1 VADASELIAIIGM
14 SIRLPGASS
23 ADEFWTNLRD
33 GVVSVE
39 TLSPEALEAAGV
51 TEAMRAD
58 PQFVPVSST
67 LAGVDRFDAKFFGY
81 SPREAEI
88 RDPQG
93 RLFLESCYHAF
104 EDAGYD
110 PATLDAHVG
119 VFGGMANSL
128 YGEHH
133 VSRNR
138 DMKSAVGQMAIDV
151 SNSVDYLCT
160 TVSYRLGLHGPS
172 VNVQTACSTAL
183 VAIHLAC
190 QSLRAGESDF
200 ALAGAVEVELPLD
213 AGYHWSEGG
222 IFAKDGRCRP
232 FDAEATGTIFGS
244 GVGVVLLRRLDDA
257 LEAGDAIIGV
267 IRGSAVNNDGSDR
280 AGFTAPSVSGQAMLI
295 AEALADADVPAGSI
309 DYIEAHATGTVVG
322 DPIEVAGLRRAYAHA
337 QLAPGSIPIGSV
349 KGNIGHMGPAAG
361 MAGLAKV
368 LMSMRHGTIPPTV
381 NLERINPRLE
391 LESSPFFIPVE
402 AIDWPEADRPRRA
415 GISSFGIGGT
425 NAHIIVE
432 APPTPS
438 AARSDRPAQ
447 PQQLLVSART
457 PEAFDA
463 AAKNLADAISDL
475 DPSELAGAAAVTQTG
490 RAFFAHRG
498 AVSGRTIEECVSA
511 LRSLAPTKAR
521 AGVPVVALF
530 PGQGSQFPGM
540 MSAIADAFPI
550 ARDVIDSGLALVAS
564 LDGDDPTEPAVRA
577 LLLDPSS
584 AATADTRVVQPAL
597 FLCQVACLEVLRSLG
612 VEPTASIGHSVG
624 EIAAACAAG
633 ALTVDDGV
641 RLVHA
646 RARLMS
652 RAEAGSM
659 LAVMAGPDQ
668 ISPHLVDGVE
678 FAAFNSPVSTTLSG
692 PAPLIDAAEA
702 ALTLAGIG
710 VVRITTSHA
719 FHSAALDGVLA
730 EFERIVDDLP
740 ILPPTGRFVSNL
752 TGEWAD
758 AAVTRGAY
766 WAAQMRSGVQFERGV
781 HTLIDEEETPL
792 FVELAPTSTLSRFV
806 AAIIPGAAEA
816 APFRKNDTAQ
826 DAAAAPARLWVGGAD
841 VDWHRLWTTLPP
853 KIHLPGYPFA
863 RTRYWVD
870 PDRDWKA
877 VADARPEAVHSL
889 EDGALG
895 LVTWRETAPRVD
907 RPELSGSRWLI
918 VADEE
923 SALSAEMVQVLSSAG
938 AVVTDHVVGDHDW
951 ADLVAAQRAVRSELS
966 NAVSAASTGSGT
978 LRIVH
983 VVAGRSD
990 HDRFTV
996 SFHISHALS
1005 QALESRRDGTSAHL
1019 TTVTANLWA
1028 DGSDGDPSM
1037 ALAIGPTLLAQ
1048 RELAGITSQVV
1059 DTDGRASGVAI
1070 LRESAAPHS
1079 SHPVLL
1085 RGGRRWECE
1094 HVPFGL
1100 PDDTETATSSLRDG
1114 GVYLIT
1120 GGFGGIGR
1128 TIADWIARS
1137 VRATIV
1143 LVARTPLPEREQW
1156 GLLLDDPDT
1165 RPAVRDR
1172 LESVLALESAGAVV
1186 DIVVGDIADDHTM
1199 ATLRR
1204 RYPEPTTVFH
1214 CAGLAGGGMLAVR
1227 TAEEAERVLRP
1238 KVLATNALW
1247 EAYGGIAEEL
1257 ILFSSS
1263 TAVNGTFGMVD
1274 YCSANAY
1281 MDAFAR
1287 AHATGPT
1294 RVISIGWSG
1303 WSEVGM
1309 VVDNQTN
1316 APEAYRALQRT
1327 GAGRSV
1333 EHPLLSR
1340 WVQLSEDV
1348 IEFESDLAPGGH
1360 WTHAEHRID
1369 GREVL
1374 VGAAVVE
1381 TVRAA
1386 LSHDGGDVELRDIV
1400 YLMPVTVVGDTTLVT
1415 RAVKGPDGWECT
1427 VDVARDG
1434 ADRQTALVCR
1444 AVPVTVPRTP
1454 VTVDLDE
1461 IAQRCD
1467 RGAISDDELLAPG
1480 SLVDLGAHWKRIEST
1495 LVGEKEELARIAL
1508 AQEYW
1513 SECAQ
1518 FVIHPSLF
1526 DLAVADAQVRPI
1538 ILARGDSHLPLGFD
1552 RITVHAP
1559 LEPVIYSHIRHLDDV
1574 DGDVVTVDV
1583 DIYDASG
1590 RLLVSVEKFTTR
1602 KAVRGELVASFD
1614 GLTNH
1619 QDAATTTTGASI
1631 TPALGIA
1638 ALSRIM
1644 RWGAAPHV
1652 LVCPEGIVEM
1662 MAWSEGFT
1670 TTLLEDALGEENL
1683 GAASSERLTDTEY
1696 VAPRTTVERELCAI
1710 WGDAL
1715 GSAQVGID
1723 DDFFDIGGN
1732 SLVAVQLASRMR
1744 SRLEVSVPIAHIFEF
1759 PTVRALSSALS
1770 LADAR

>member
-1 VADASELIAIIGM
+1 MADASELIAIIGM

-39 TLSPEALEAAGV
+39 TLSPETLEAAGV
-51 TEAMRAD
+51 TEQMRAD

-67 LAGVDRFDAKFFGY
+67 LDGVDRFDAKFFGY

-104 EDAGYD
+104 EDAGYN
-110 PATLDAHVG
+110 PADLDAHVG

-295 AEALADADVPAGSI
+295 TEALADADVPAGSI

-402 AIDWPEADRPRRA
+402 PIDWPEADRPRRA

-432 APPTPS
+432 APPAPVP
-438 AARSDRPAQ
+438 ARAGRPAQ
-447 PQQLLVSART
+447 TQQLLVSART
-457 PEAFDA
+457 PEAFEA
-463 AAKNLADAISDL
+463 AAKNLADAISAL
-475 DPSELAGAAAVTQTG
+475 DESELPAAAAVTQTG

-498 AVSGRTIEECVSA
+498 AVAGQTIEECVAA
-511 LRSLAPTKAR
+511 LRNLTPTKAR
-521 AGVPVVALF
+521 AGAPIVALF

-540 MSAIADAFPI
+540 LSAIAEAFPV
-550 ARDVIDSGLALVAS
+550 AKEAVESGLALLAT

-577 LLLDPSS
+577 LLLDPDSP
-584 AATADTRVVQPAL
+584 ATTDTRVVQPAL
-597 FLCQVACLEVLRSLG
+597 FLCQVACLEVLRSFG
-612 VEPTASIGHSVG
+612 IQPTASIGHSVG

-633 ALTVDDGV
+633 ALAVEDGV

-652 RAEAGSM
+652 TAAPGSM

-668 ISPHLVDGVE
+668 IAPHLVEGVE

-692 PAPLIDAAEA
+692 PTPLIEATEA
-702 ALTLAGIG
+702 ALTEAGIG
-710 VVRITTSHA
+710 AVRVTTSHA
-719 FHSAALDGVLA
+719 FHSAALDGVRA
-730 EFERIVDDLP
+730 EFERIVDELP
-740 ILPPTGRFVSNL
+740 IVPPTGRFVSNL

-758 AAVTRGAY
+758 AAVTRGSY
-766 WAAQMRSGVQFERGV
+766 WAAQMRSGVQFEHGV
-781 HTLIDEEETPL
+781 RTLLGEGETPL
-792 FVELAPTSTLSRFV
+792 FVELAPTTTLSRFV
-806 AAIIPGAAEA
+806 AAISPDATEA

-826 DAAAAPARLWVGGAD
+826 DAAAAPSRMWVGGAD
-841 VDWHRLWTTLPP
+841 VDWRRLWSSLPP

-870 PDRDWKA
+870 PDRDWKT
-877 VADARPEAVHSL
+877 VADARPEAAHSL
-889 EDGALG
+889 DDGALG

-907 RPELSGSRWLI
+907 RAELSGSRWLI

-923 SALSAEMVQVLSSAG
+923 SALSAEMVQALSSAG
-938 AVVTDHVVGDHDW
+938 AVVTDRVVGHDDW
-951 ADLVAAQRAVRSELS
+951 TDLAAAQRAVRSELS
-966 NAVSAASTGSGT
+966 SAVAEASTGSGT

-983 VVAGRSD
+983 VVAGRTE
-990 HDRFTV
+990 HDRFTAP
-996 SFHISHALS
+996 FHIAHALS
-1005 QALESRRDGTSAHL
+1005 QALESRRDGTSVHV

-1028 DGSDGDPSM
+1028 DGPDGDPSM

-1048 RELAGITSQVV
+1048 RELAGVTSQIV

-1070 LRESAAPHS
+1070 LRESAAPQS
-1079 SHPVLL
+1079 SHPVRL

-1100 PDDTETATSSLRDG
+1100 PDDPETATAPLREG

-1128 TIADWIARS
+1128 TVADWIARS

-1165 RPAVRDR
+1165 PAAVRDR
-1172 LESVLALESAGAVV
+1172 LEAVLALESAGSVV
-1186 DIVVGDIADDHTM
+1186 DIILGDIADEHTI
-1199 ATLRR
+1199 AALRR
-1204 RYPEPTTVFH
+1204 RHPEPTAVFH
-1214 CAGLAGGGMLAVR
+1214 CAGVAGGGMLAVR
-1227 TAEEAERVLRP
+1227 TADEAERVLRP

-1247 EAYGGIAEEL
+1247 EAYNGVAEMFV
-1257 ILFSSS
+1257 LFSSS
-1263 TAVNGTFGMVD
+1263 TAINGTFGMVD

-1287 AHATGPT
+1287 THATGAT
-1294 RVISIGWSG
+1294 RIISIGWSG

-1340 WVQLSEDV
+1340 WVQLSDDIVEY
-1348 IEFESDLAPGGH
+1348 ETDLAPGGH

-1374 VGAAVVE
+1374 VGAAIVE
-1381 TVRAA
+1381 AVRAA
-1386 LSHDGGDVELRDIV
+1386 LAHDGEVELRDVV
-1400 YLMPVTVVGDTTLVT
+1400 YLLPVTVVGETMLVT
-1415 RAVKGPDGWECT
+1415 RAVKGSEGWECT
-1427 VDVARDG
+1427 VDVVRDG

-1444 AVPVTVPRTP
+1444 AVPVAVPSVP
-1454 VTVDLDE
+1454 VTIDLDA

-1467 RGAISDDELLAPG
+1467 RGAIGDDELLAPG
-1480 SLVDLGAHWKRIEST
+1480 TLVDLGAHWRRIEST
-1495 LVGEKEELARIAL
+1495 LVGEKEELARISL

-1518 FVIHPSLF
+1518 FVIHPSLL
-1526 DLAVADAQVRPI
+1526 DLAVADAQVRPL

-1590 RLLVSVEKFTTR
+1590 RLLVSVERFTTR

-1614 GLTNH
+1614 GLANELDT
-1619 QDAATTTTGASI
+1619 ATTTTGASI
-1631 TPALGIA
+1631 TPAFGIA
-1638 ALSRIM
+1638 ALARIIQ
-1644 RWGAAPHV
+1644 WGAAPHV

-1744 SRLEVSVPIAHIFEF
+1744 ARLEVSVPIAHIFEF